1 MHSVDFIQCF
11 EFTHEPVCP
20 GSEQHAKQYLYI
32 QTMEW
37 WWEIKKKKSTQLG
50 KIPFS
55 DTDTSTKLFIQ
66 MKVKNACVHFCQ
78 TAVHRID
85 NSTQESK

>member
-1 MHSVDFIQCF
+1 MQNSIC
-11 EFTHEPVCP
+11 
-20 GSEQHAKQYLYI
+20 LYKL
-32 QTMEW
+32 W
-37 WWEIKKKKSTQLG
+37 SGGGKLKKKKSTQLG